1 MYKLIYKKL
10 PIDEISYLNRPEFSK
25 NGPEKNFYTFLK
37 LSMSKYGIKDPV
49 YIEYGSESY
58 GDILKIIVG
67 NNRVAMAH
75 ELGIK
80 EIPSIIKNCKPNTYN
95 IEGVVLNTEEEIR
108 KYFYLPDQLQIRK
121 DEDNNINQIMP
132 PWYIEVKDKYV

>member
-1 MYKLIYKKL
+1 
-10 PIDEISYLNRPEFSK
+10 
-25 NGPEKNFYTFLK
+25 
-37 LSMSKYGIKDPV
+37 MSKYGIKDPV

-108 KYFYLPDQLQIRK
+108 KYFHLPDQLQIRR